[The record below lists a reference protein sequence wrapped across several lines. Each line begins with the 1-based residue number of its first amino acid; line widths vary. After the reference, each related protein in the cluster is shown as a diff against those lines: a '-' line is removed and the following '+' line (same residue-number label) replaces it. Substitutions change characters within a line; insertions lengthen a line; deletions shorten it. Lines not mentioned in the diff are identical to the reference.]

1 MLIDAER
8 IDRELRAVEKLD
20 DGSVIA
26 LGFHDPERLWRA
38 REQKVFELQ
47 RPMPTM
53 SDAELIAYAIEQGRK
68 AKAVES

>member
-8 IDRELRAVEKLD
+8 IDRELRAVDKLD
-20 DGSVIA
+20 DGAIYA
-26 LGFHDPERLWRA
+26 LGWHEPERLWRVRQQA
-38 REQKVFELQ
+38 LDDLL

-53 SDAELIAYAIEQGRK
+53 TDEQLIAYALEQGRK